1 MANSEASKR
10 MIRPAATPNGE
21 SFGYRY
27 FDDPAGLGYRGY
39 RRDGNGDG
47 GYLPW
52 VAARE
57 FCLANRVTSA
67 VDVGCA
73 KGFLV
78 AELLTAGID
87 AVGYDVSSYAL
98 SFASGLPCY
107 PADVRS
113 GVPRTVEAIFALGVL
128 LYLDEAEL
136 PGVLADLHGHATR
149 FLLFS
154 SYYQGDEQ
162 DIPDP
167 LRRITRPYEWWRVM
181 LAGAG
186 FRFSHQG
193 ECFDVYTA

>member
-1 MANSEASKR
+1 MT
-10 MIRPAATPNGE
+10 RPAERPAGE
-21 SFGYRY
+21 TFGYGY

-39 RRDGNGDG
+39 RQDGNGDG

-52 VAARE
+52 IAARE
-57 FCLANRVTSA
+57 FCLANHVTSA

-78 AELLTAGID
+78 AELLSAGIG

-98 SFASGLPCY
+98 SFATGLPCY
-107 PADVRS
+107 QADVRD
-113 GVPRTVEAIFALGVL
+113 GVPHTAEAVFALGVL
-128 LYLDEAEL
+128 LYLDEIEL
-136 PGVLADLHGHATR
+136 PGVLADLHRHATR

-154 SYYQGDEQ
+154 SYYEGDEQ

-167 LRRITRPYEWWRVM
+167 LRRITRPYEWWRAV
-181 LAGAG
+181 LADAG
-186 FRFSHQG
+186 FNFSHRG